1 MIEHLP
7 WIIAGLVVG
16 LFVGYAF
23 GKFRGATE
31 VSEELGLED
40 EPGEAKTQKAGGL
53 PSQTDDESGRT
64 VFIRRGGSHYHKE
77 ACRHLR
83 RHGGQPI
90 SKSEALKKGFRRC
103 PSCRP

>member
-7 WIIAGLVVG
+7 WVIAGLVVG
-16 LFVGYAF
+16 LFVGYVL
-23 GKFRGATE
+23 GKFRGARE

-40 EPGEAKTQKAGGL
+40 DPALARTQKAGA
-53 PSQTDDESGRT
+53 PSSQTDDESAKT

-77 ACRHLR
+77 SCRHLR
-83 RHGGQPI
+83 RHGGQPV
-90 SKSEALKKGFRRC
+90 SKTDAVKKGFKRC